1 MENLKLPKV
10 AYGPI
15 CNKFI
20 KDFMEYHKILGAL
33 PEPGDASEVV
43 LAKIIDIML
52 RSMGKDNRDKCLQEA
67 KEYLNSIPPAA
78 R

>member
-1 MENLKLPKV
+1 METLELPKH

-20 KDFMEYHKILGAL
+20 KDFMDHHRILGAL
-33 PEPGDASEVV
+33 PESGDSPQVA

-52 RSMGKDNRDKCLQEA
+52 RSMGKEKRNQCLQEA
-67 KEYLNSIPPAA
+67 KEYFSSIPPAA